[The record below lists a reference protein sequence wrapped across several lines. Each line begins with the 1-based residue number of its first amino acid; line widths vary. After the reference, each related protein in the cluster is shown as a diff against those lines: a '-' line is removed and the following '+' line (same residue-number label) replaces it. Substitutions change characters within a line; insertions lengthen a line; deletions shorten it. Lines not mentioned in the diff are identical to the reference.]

1 MDASWEYHAKQ
12 NKSDE
17 KSQDSYDFTRMW
29 DVGYKTENNKW
40 TNKKSKQ
47 ELTDNTMVATRGEVG
62 GIVKGDGCEIYGDG
76 RRFYFEWWAHNVIH
90 G

>member
-1 MDASWEYHAKQ
+1 
-12 NKSDE
+12 
-17 KSQDSYDFTRMW
+17 
-29 DVGYKTENNKW
+29 
-40 TNKKSKQ
+40 
-47 ELTDNTMVATRGEVG
+47 MVATRGEVG